1 MTMWG
6 DWTPS
11 MQGGAG
17 VAEQLSRWV
26 TQYSWLILSIFVPL
40 VALLVFIYIVG
51 FIIDKLRM
59 RGVISRG
66 VEQRFKAFIY
76 TIALIIFVVHITST
90 IYANNVALSIAFV
103 VALILFALYAVRYFI
118 ENLFSYFVVVL
129 SGIVREG
136 EHVMVRINNDV
147 VSGVV
152 VSIDELYTVISSQ
165 HNVYVF
171 IPNTAILKS
180 IVMRPRAASI
190 AFKITF
196 YGLESAGVEDVMRF
210 VEDAIASS
218 RLINRSSV
226 NIRLVEARGS
236 SVTVLAEAEVLNP
249 RNVEESYLEVMNILR
264 QKLKPYKVRIEVVS
278 ERERYAA

>member
-1 MTMWG
+1 MLEE
-6 DWTPS
+6 
-11 MQGGAG
+11 A
-17 VAEQLSRWV
+17 ARWLA
-26 TQYSWLILSIFVPL
+26 QYSWLILSIFVPL
-40 VALLVFIYIVG
+40 IALLVFVYIVS

-59 RGVISRG
+59 KGVVSRSA
-66 VEQRFKAFIY
+66 EQRFKAFIY
-76 TIALIIFVVHITST
+76 SIALIIFVVHITST
-90 IYANNVALSIAFV
+90 IYANNITLSIAFI
-103 VALILFALYAVRYFI
+103 VALILFALYAIRHFI

-136 EHVMVRINNDV
+136 EHVMVKLNNDV

-171 IPNTAILKS
+171 IPNTALLKS
-180 IVMRPRAASI
+180 MVMRPRAASI

-196 YGLESAGVEDVMRF
+196 YGIESAGVEDIMRF

-218 RLINRSSV
+218 RLINKSSV
-226 NIRLVEARGS
+226 NIRLVEARGN

-249 RNVEESYLEVMNILR
+249 RNVEESYLDVMNILR
-264 QKLKPYKVRIEVVS
+264 QKLRPYKVKIEVVG
-278 ERERYAA
+278 ERERYAT